1 MLSVLINTQN
11 PQKITREFLEM
22 MDTLTTWIVETVLQV
37 YVYAETL
44 QNVSIKYVSPDKGW
58 EELPSWSGA
67 TQTTAGTPKAADT
80 MATFYHGP
88 LRKSREASRWPWSYG
103 WKTRRSA
110 SQARLSAALAVPRAT
125 QSCQTAVS
133 EEQVG
138 KEKDHCGCF

>member
-11 PQKITREFLEM
+11 TQKITREFLEV
-22 MDTLTTWIVETVLQV
+22 MDTWIVGMVLQV
-37 YVYAETL
+37 CVYAETL
-44 QNVSIKYVSPDKGW
+44 QNVSIKYVSAHKGW
-58 EELPSWSGA
+58 EELPPWSGA

-88 LRKSREASRWPWSYG
+88 LRKSREASRWAWSYG
-103 WKTRRSA
+103 WKTCRSA
-110 SQARLSAALAVPRAT
+110 SQARLSAALVVPRAP